1 MDTKTQKRKRLKQLC
16 SDYDAAVKRILTKKY
31 VLAHILKGC
40 TDEFSDCSIEEI
52 VEKHLTFD
60 PIYGETAVDEDETN
74 AELAAKVTS
83 SEHATT
89 SEGKVVFDTRFEVL
103 APNTKRPIGL
113 IINIE
118 GQRQSKL
125 RYPLTKRALYYCSRL
140 ISSQKGRN
148 FKHDHYDD
156 IQKVY
161 SIWICTNP
169 KCKNRGTIQRYS
181 IAKEDLFGNVD
192 VPKREY
198 DLMVFM
204 IVNVGNSKSPNYNGL
219 LKMLSLLFCNQDEQ
233 VDASQI
239 LEIEYGYPKAY
250 FEPEVFMKSWA
261 HEIVVEAEEKGLK
274 KGLRRGRKEG
284 HEKGRK
290 EGRIEGIKEGI
301 EKGKIAGGLEQ
312 ILVMTKRVMSSLS
325 KTLDDAMAIL
335 ELTEEEKAYVRRCLA
350 T

>member
-1 MDTKTQKRKRLKQLC
+1 M
-16 SDYDAAVKRILTKKY
+16 
-31 VLAHILKGC
+31 
-40 TDEFSDCSIEEI
+40 E
-52 VEKHLTFD
+52 
-60 PIYGETAVDEDETN
+60 
-74 AELAAKVTS
+74 
-83 SEHATT
+83 
-89 SEGKVVFDTRFEVL
+89 
-103 APNTKRPIGL
+103 
-113 IINIE
+113 
-118 GQRQSKL
+118 L

-169 KCKNRGTIQRYS
+169 KRKNCGTIQRYS

-239 LEIEYGYPKAY
+239 LEKEYGYPKAY

-290 EGRIEGIKEGI
+290 EGIKE
-301 EKGKIAGGLEQ
+301 GKIAGGLEQ
-312 ILVMTKRVMSSLS
+312 TLVMTKRVMSSLGKS
-325 KTLDDAMAIL
+325 LDDAMAIL